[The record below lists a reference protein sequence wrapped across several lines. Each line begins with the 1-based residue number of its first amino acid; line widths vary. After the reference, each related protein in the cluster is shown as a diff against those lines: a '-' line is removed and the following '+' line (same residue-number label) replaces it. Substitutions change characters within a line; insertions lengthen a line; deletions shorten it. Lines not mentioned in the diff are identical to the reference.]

1 MARLQRSVWL
11 VALLLLAFPV
21 AAQEVGTVAGL
32 DGTADIGRGGAW
44 TPATVGAPIEQGDQL
59 RTGNPGR
66 LKVVFQDDSVLSVSE
81 GSLVVVNE
89 QVFDP
94 ATKKARSYFDL
105 IQGKLN
111 SIASEYYNRPGAS
124 YEVKTATA
132 VAGVRGTEFT
142 VSYDPDDAVTEVLG
156 FNGTVQVHSLL
167 DPAGPGV
174 IITANETTTVA
185 QGRLPT
191 PPRRYDGSIIRHQ
204 LEGFNFIGGGRF
216 ESVSAG
222 HPLVAGSTVLRP
234 DRAPKSLP
242 RVVASGGAHDASS
255 LLGQSPAVLKA
266 VTGQLGVS
274 F

>member
-1 MARLQRSVWL
+1 MARPRRMVLSL
-11 VALLLLAFPV
+11 ALLLVAFRV
-21 AAQEVGTVAGL
+21 GAQEVGTVAGL

-59 RTGNPGR
+59 RTGRPGR

-81 GSLVVVNE
+81 ESLVVVNE

-111 SIASEYYNRPGAS
+111 SIVSEYYSRPGAS
-124 YEVKTATA
+124 YQVKTATA

-142 VSYDPDDAVTEVLG
+142 VSYDPDDEVTEVLG
-156 FNGTVQVHSLL
+156 FNGTVQVHSLW

-174 IITANETTTVA
+174 IITANEATTVA

-191 PPRRYDGSIIRHQ
+191 PPQRYNESIIRHQ
-204 LEGFNFIGGGRF
+204 LDGFNFIGGGRF
-216 ESVSAG
+216 ESLSAG

-234 DRAPKSLP
+234 DRAPKVLP
-242 RVVASGGAHDASS
+242 SAVASGGVHDAST
-255 LLGQSPAVLKA
+255 LIGQSPVVLKA